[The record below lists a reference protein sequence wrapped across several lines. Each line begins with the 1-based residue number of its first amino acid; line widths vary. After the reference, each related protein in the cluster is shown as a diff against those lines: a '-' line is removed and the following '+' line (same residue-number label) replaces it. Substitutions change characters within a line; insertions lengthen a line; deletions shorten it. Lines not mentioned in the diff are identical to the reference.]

1 MEEVIYKHETNGEFT
16 GIYAQIEDGKLTIT
30 EQDMGE
36 FEKEYSR
43 DGEVESFVFFDV
55 ANTNRLMRSLHASD
69 DYSLIESLKK
79 KFKKHGSCMKARS
92 AIIAMNMTSS
102 IKHKYIIDRTM

>member
-1 MEEVIYKHETNGEFT
+1 MEEVIYKHEANGEYT

-55 ANTNRLMRSLHASD
+55 PNTNRLMRSLHVAD
-69 DYSLIESLKK
+69 EYGLITALKK
-79 KFKKHGSCMKARS
+79 KFKKHGISMKRK
-92 AIIAMNMTSS
+92 ICDYCDEHG
-102 IKHKYIIDRTM
+102 IKYQTQVYY

>member
-1 MEEVIYKHETNGEFT
+1 METVIYKHEANGEYT
-16 GIYAQIEDGKLTIT
+16 GIYAQVENGKLTIT

-55 ANTNRLMRSLHASD
+55 SNTNRLMRSLHVAD
-69 DYSLIESLKK
+69 EYGLVTALKK
-79 KFKKHGSCMKARS
+79 KFKKHGSSMKRK
-92 AIIAMNMTSS
+92 ICDYCDE
-102 IKHKYIIDRTM
+102 HGVKYQTQVYY

>member
-69 DYSLIESLKK
+69 DYSLIESLK
-79 KFKKHGSCMKARS
+79 RS
-92 AIIAMNMTSS
+92 SKTWELHESEICYYCDEHD
-102 IKHKYIIDRTM
+102 IKYQTQVYY

>member
-69 DYSLIESLKK
+69 DYSLIESLNPN
-79 KFKKHGSCMKARS
+79 RS
-92 AIIAMNMTSS
+92 L
-102 IKHKYIIDRTM
+102 DRTYFYLFCTFMLSVVFLFSISVFLPTFS

>member
-1 MEEVIYKHETNGEFT
+1 METVIYKHEANGEYT
-16 GIYAQIEDGKLTIT
+16 GIYAQVEDGKLTIT

-55 ANTNRLMRSLHASD
+55 QNTIRLMSSLHASD
-69 DYSLIESLKK
+69 KYSLVAALKK
-79 KFKKHGSCMKARS
+79 KFKKHGSSMKRK
-92 AIIAMNMTSS
+92 ICDYCDEHG
-102 IKHKYIIDRTM
+102 IKYQTQVYY

>member
-79 KFKKHGSCMKARS
+79 KEVQKTWELHEKR
-92 AIIAMNMTSS
+92 
-102 IKHKYIIDRTM
+102 DLLLLRRT

>member
-30 EQDMGE
+30 EQDIGE

-69 DYSLIESLKK
+69 NYSLIESLK
-79 KFKKHGSCMKARS
+79 RS
-92 AIIAMNMTSS
+92 SKTWELHE
-102 IKHKYIIDRTM
+102 KRDLLLLR

>member
-69 DYSLIESLKK
+69 DYSLLSDKVILHQV
-79 KFKKHGSCMKARS
+79 FVHNNDYHQYAQWLPHRFQ
-92 AIIAMNMTSS
+92 
-102 IKHKYIIDRTM
+102 YLP

>member
-69 DYSLIESLKK
+69 DYSLI
-79 KFKKHGSCMKARS
+79 
-92 AIIAMNMTSS
+92 AIIADFAFHATPMFFELLF
-102 IKHKYIIDRTM
+102 

>member
-16 GIYAQIEDGKLTIT
+16 GIYAQIEDGKLIIT

-79 KFKKHGSCMKARS
+79 KFKKHGSCMKS
-92 AIIAMNMTSS
+92 EICYYCDEHD
-102 IKHKYIIDRTM
+102 IKYQTQVYY

>member
-43 DGEVESFVFFDV
+43 DGEVESFIVYYFF
-55 ANTNRLMRSLHASD
+55 LLSLHRNS
-69 DYSLIESLKK
+69 
-79 KFKKHGSCMKARS
+79 
-92 AIIAMNMTSS
+92 TSGCGCLLYTS
-102 IKHKYIIDRTM
+102 PSPRD